1 MTTAPQRLAR
11 LTGATFGSWSPILK
25 HGATLT
31 GFALATLVLISP
43 LDISG
48 DLVPVVVADVLVL
61 AAAAF
66 AIVLP
71 QTSLSPRWE
80 IVIPLVTFVAVAL
93 LRTAT
98 GGQVSPFGAL
108 IIIPVIWIASEQG
121 VRNILISIAGVLL
134 IVVLPFLVGVSSVA
148 VASDVVR
155 LIFTPA
161 VFAIAAI
168 LINRIA
174 GVQHDR
180 LVRVQQ
186 LVAERDQLV
195 SSLEQSTR
203 EAHRQKEQSLEANRL
218 RDSVWDAITG
228 HAIVGTDLDG
238 QVNVWNRG
246 AVSLLGYT
254 SAEAIGRLAI
264 ADIHRSDA
272 AGKAGDGDSAGFAD
286 GAAATELRD
295 WTYARKDGSEFPA
308 HVSVSERFDEEGR
321 SAGFIFVATDETEAT
336 ELQRLKDEFTSLI
349 SHELR
354 TPLSSILGYVELLRP
369 EDEFD
374 DPMTGQQLKY
384 LDVVDRN
391 ARRLLQ
397 LVGDLLFTA
406 QVGSGRFTIDP
417 VPTSI
422 AALVRAAADTAAPAA
437 ENGHISLEII
447 SPEQDAVVTVDPL
460 RIGQALD
467 NLLSNAV
474 KFTPR
479 GGAVTVT
486 LESGPDE
493 TRVTV
498 QDTGIGIPADE
509 LDRLAER
516 FFRASTASQHAVKGV
531 GLGLTITKA
540 IATAHDG
547 RIEIASTVGVGT
559 TFTLVLP
566 GASAVA

>member
-1 MTTAPQRLAR
+1 MQAPHRLAR
-11 LTGATFGSWSPILK
+11 VTLGTFGSWSPILK
-25 HGATLT
+25 HGAALT

-43 LDISG
+43 VGISG
-48 DLVPVVVADVLVL
+48 DVVPVVVADALVL
-61 AAAAF
+61 AAAVF
-66 AIVLP
+66 AIALP
-71 QTSLSPRWE
+71 RTNLSPRWE
-80 IVIPLVTFVAVAL
+80 IAIPLVTFVAVAL

-98 GGQVSPFGAL
+98 GGQISPFGAL

-121 VRNILISIAGVLL
+121 VRHILIAVAGVLM
-134 IVVLPFLVGVSSVA
+134 IVALPFLVGIASVA
-148 VASDVVR
+148 VASDLVR

-161 VFAIAAI
+161 VFAIAAV
-168 LINRIA
+168 LINQIA
-174 GVQHDR
+174 RVQHDR
-180 LVRVQQ
+180 LLRVQQ
-186 LVAERDQLV
+186 LVDERDQLV
-195 SSLEQSTR
+195 ASLEQSTR

-228 HAIVGTDLDG
+228 HAIIGTDLDG
-238 QVNVWNRG
+238 RVNVWNRG

-264 ADIHRSDA
+264 ADIHRPDA
-272 AGKAGDGDSAGFAD
+272 ADETDDAGGGRLVG
-286 GAAATELRD
+286 GAEATELRD

-308 HVSVSERFDEEGR
+308 HVSVSERFDEDGR

-406 QVGSGRFTIDP
+406 QVGAGRFTIER

-422 AALVRAAADTAAPAA
+422 TALVRAAADTAAPTA
-437 ENGHISLEII
+437 ENGHVALDVVT
-447 SPEQDAVVTVDPL
+447 PEEDVVVTVDPL

-479 GGAVTVT
+479 GGAVTLT
-486 LESGPDE
+486 LESGPEE
-493 TRVTV
+493 TRVIV

-566 GASAVA
+566 GASAAA

>member
-1 MTTAPQRLAR
+1 MSRPLRLAR
-11 LTGATFGSWSPILK
+11 MTAGTFGSWSPILK
-25 HGATLT
+25 HGAALT
-31 GFALATLVLISP
+31 GFALATLVLVSP
-43 LDISG
+43 LGISG
-48 DLVPVVVADVLVL
+48 DVALVVAADALVL

-66 AIVLP
+66 AVLLP
-71 QTSLSPRWE
+71 RTNLSARWE
-80 IVIPLVTFVAVAL
+80 LVIPAVTFVAVAL
-93 LRTAT
+93 VRTAT
-98 GGQVSPFGAL
+98 GGQLSPFGAL
-108 IIIPVIWIASEQG
+108 IIIPVIWFASEQG
-121 VRNILISIAGVLL
+121 TRYILFAVAGVLL

-148 VASDVVR
+148 VASDLVR

-161 VFAIAAI
+161 VFAIAAV
-168 LINRIA
+168 LINQIA
-174 GVQHDR
+174 RVQHDR
-180 LVRVQQ
+180 LQRVQQ

-195 SSLEQSTR
+195 ASLEQSTR
-203 EAHRQKEQSLEANRL
+203 EAHRQKEQSLESNRL

-228 HAIVGTDLDG
+228 HAIIGTDLEG
-238 QVNVWNRG
+238 RVNVWNRG

-264 ADIHRSDA
+264 ADIHRPEVTD
-272 AGKAGDGDSAGFAD
+272 AGDDSGYSAG
-286 GAAATELRD
+286 GTESGELRD

-308 HVSVSERFDEEGR
+308 HVAVSERFDEEGL

-406 QVGSGRFTIDP
+406 QVGSGRFAIE
-417 VPTSI
+417 PTSTSI
-422 AALVRAAADTAAPAA
+422 TALVVAAVETASPTA
-437 ENGHISLEII
+437 ENGHVDLSCVT
-447 SPEQDAVVTVDPL
+447 PEQDVVVTVDPL

-479 GGAVTVT
+479 DGAVTVT
-486 LESGPDE
+486 LQSAPAE
-493 TRVTV
+493 TRVIV
-498 QDTGIGIPADE
+498 QDTGIGIPEDE

-540 IATAHDG
+540 IVTAHGG

-559 TFTLVLP
+559 TFTMVLP
-566 GASAVA
+566 S

>member
-1 MTTAPQRLAR
+1 MPAPRRLAR
-11 LTGATFGSWSPILK
+11 VTLGTFGSWSPILK
-25 HGATLT
+25 HGAALT
-31 GFALATLVLISP
+31 GFALATLVLLSP
-43 LDISG
+43 LGISG
-48 DLVPVVVADVLVL
+48 DVVPVVVADAIVL

-66 AIVLP
+66 AIALP
-71 QTSLSPRWE
+71 RTSLSPRWE
-80 IVIPLVTFVAVAL
+80 IAIPLVTFVAVAL

-121 VRNILISIAGVLL
+121 VRHILIAVAGVLF
-134 IVVLPFLVGVSSVA
+134 IVVLPFLVGVSSVD

-161 VFAIAAI
+161 VFAIAAV
-168 LINRIA
+168 LINQIA
-174 GVQHDR
+174 RVQHDR
-180 LVRVQQ
+180 LLRVQQ
-186 LVAERDQLV
+186 LVDERDQLV
-195 SSLEQSTR
+195 ASLEQSTR

-228 HAIVGTDLDG
+228 HAIIGTDLDG
-238 QVNVWNRG
+238 RVNVWNRG

-254 SAEAIGRLAI
+254 SGEAIDRLAI
-264 ADIHRSDA
+264 TDIHRPDVS
-272 AGKAGDGDSAGFAD
+272 GETGEGAGDGGFTGDAE
-286 GAAATELRD
+286 ASERRD

-308 HVSVSERFDEEGR
+308 HVAVSERFDEDGR

-406 QVGSGRFTIDP
+406 QVGSGRFTIEP

-422 AALVRAAADTAAPAA
+422 TALVRAAVDTASPTA
-437 ENGHISLEII
+437 ENGHIALAVLT
-447 SPEQDAVVTVDPL
+447 PEQDVMVTVDPL

-479 GGAVTVT
+479 GGAVTLT
-486 LESGPDE
+486 LERGPDE
-493 TRVTV
+493 TRVIV

-566 GASAVA
+566 GASAAS

>member
-1 MTTAPQRLAR
+1 MTL
-11 LTGATFGSWSPILK
+11 GTFGSWSPILK
-25 HGATLT
+25 HGAALT
-31 GFALATLVLISP
+31 GFALATLVLLSP
-43 LDISG
+43 LGISG
-48 DLVPVVVADVLVL
+48 DVVPVVVADAIVL

-66 AIVLP
+66 AIALP
-71 QTSLSPRWE
+71 RTSLSPRWE
-80 IVIPLVTFVAVAL
+80 IAIPLVTFVAVAL

-121 VRNILISIAGVLL
+121 VRHILIAVAGVLF
-134 IVVLPFLVGVSSVA
+134 IVVLPFLVGVSSVD

-161 VFAIAAI
+161 VFAIAAV
-168 LINRIA
+168 LINQIA
-174 GVQHDR
+174 RVQHDR
-180 LVRVQQ
+180 LLRVQQ
-186 LVAERDQLV
+186 LVDERDQLV
-195 SSLEQSTR
+195 ASLEQSTR

-228 HAIVGTDLDG
+228 HAIIGTDLDG
-238 QVNVWNRG
+238 RVNVWNRG

-254 SAEAIGRLAI
+254 SGEAIDRLAI
-264 ADIHRSDA
+264 TDIHRPDVS
-272 AGKAGDGDSAGFAD
+272 GETGEGAGDGGFTGDAE
-286 GAAATELRD
+286 ASERRD

-308 HVSVSERFDEEGR
+308 HVAVSERFDEDGR

-406 QVGSGRFTIDP
+406 QVGSGRFTIEP

-422 AALVRAAADTAAPAA
+422 TALVRAAVDTASPTA
-437 ENGHISLEII
+437 ENGHIALAVLT
-447 SPEQDAVVTVDPL
+447 PEQDVMVTVDPL

-479 GGAVTVT
+479 GGAVTLT
-486 LESGPDE
+486 LERGPDE
-493 TRVTV
+493 TRVIV

-566 GASAVA
+566 GASAAS